1 MGSAVSPNGSQPIL
15 LSASPPHR
23 SLESYRSFNRQNTE
37 TSKDGIKT
45 LRWTVTIV
53 VTLTF
58 VIYFTCTKIYI
69 SSAPDLSIT
78 GFVKTAVFTVFMLCN
93 TVPMIASAEAT
104 AELIWPDHPS
114 DLCFRLEPSLQAVAL
129 VTISFGSMLVAFM
142 VGVFLVVI
150 LRIWHYFFLV

>member
-1 MGSAVSPNGSQPIL
+1 MVVATPIFLTNLKTSGSTRSSSLINKSKTFKRSNLTWIWPWDL
-15 LSASPPHR
+15 LFHQM
-23 SLESYRSFNRQNTE
+23 L
-37 TSKDGIKT
+37 
-45 LRWTVTIV
+45 
-53 VTLTF
+53 
-58 VIYFTCTKIYI
+58 YI

-78 GFVKTAVFTVFMLCN
+78 GFVKTAVFTVCMLCN

-142 VGVFLVVI
+142 VGVCLVVI
-150 LRIWHYFFLV
+150 LRIWHYFFYV